1 MRLLLFKPL
10 FPATYRL
17 VFAGMLLFGFVPQ
30 VALAQA
36 PVPVET
42 TMENMLSAIQSDSLA
57 AFVSAGDPA
66 FKAGI
71 TEEIFHSISESLG
84 SRLKQGYTAK
94 FLTQLNQQGFT
105 VYLWKLEFKDA
116 SDDVLV
122 SAAIKDG
129 NVSGFWLR

>member
-1 MRLLLFKPL
+1 MRLLLFGSL
-10 FPATYRL
+10 FPAMSRL
-17 VFAGMLLFGFVPQ
+17 VFSGMLLFGLAPS

-36 PVPVET
+36 PAPVER
-42 TMENMLSAIQSDSLA
+42 TMENMLSAIQSNSLA
-57 AFVSAGDPA
+57 AFVSSGDPV

-71 TEEIFHSISESLG
+71 TEEIFDNISESLG

-122 SAAIKDG
+122 STAIKDG

>member
-1 MRLLLFKPL
+1 MRLLLFGSL
-10 FPATYRL
+10 FHATTRL
-17 VFAGMLLFGFVPQ
+17 VFSVMLLLGFAPS

-36 PVPVET
+36 PVSVET
-42 TMENMLSAIQSDSLA
+42 TMENMLSAIQSNSLA
-57 AFVSAGDPA
+57 AFVSSGDPA

-71 TEEIFHSISESLG
+71 TEEIFDNISESLG
-84 SRLKQGYTAK
+84 SRLKQGYIAK

>member
-1 MRLLLFKPL
+1 
-10 FPATYRL
+10 
-17 VFAGMLLFGFVPQ
+17 
-30 VALAQA
+30 
-36 PVPVET
+36 
-42 TMENMLSAIQSDSLA
+42 MLSAIQSNSLA
-57 AFVSAGDPA
+57 AFVSSGDPA

-71 TEEIFHSISESLG
+71 TEEIFDNISESLSG
-84 SRLKQGYTAK
+84 PRLKQGYTAK

>member
-1 MRLLLFKPL
+1 MRLLLLGSL
-10 FPATYRL
+10 FAATSRL
-17 VFAGMLLFGFVPQ
+17 VFFGMLLFGFVPH
-30 VALAQA
+30 VAFAQA
-36 PVPVET
+36 PVPVEA

-57 AFVSAGDPA
+57 AFVSSGDPA

-71 TEEIFHSISESLG
+71 TEEIFDNISESLG
-84 SRLKQGYTAK
+84 SRLKQGYIAR
-94 FLTQLNQQGFT
+94 FLAQLNQQGFT

-116 SDDVLV
+116 GDDVLV